1 MTTPAPDKAVRN
13 SRLKLLLIAAVF
25 AAPIIA
31 AAILTA
37 SGWQPKGKG
46 NGQPILPQRNFVD
59 RPVHIALADG
69 TRYAWRDSEPRLT
82 LVALAGP
89 QLRTHCVATLTAMAA
104 ARVTLNRNAPRLRLL
119 YIGDA
124 AGGRAG
130 ARRPARARCQPR
142 RRMAARTRRRR
153 QAGEPSCPT
162 APDSVSA
169 LLVESNGTALSYY
182 PAGFD
187 TTGLRK
193 DLQKVVR

>member
-1 MTTPAPDKAVRN
+1 MTPPATDQARRN

-37 SGWQPKGKG
+37 IGWQPEGKG
-46 NGQPILPQRNFVD
+46 NGQPVLPQRNFVAQAV
-59 RPVHIALADG
+59 PVVMADG
-69 TRYAWRDSEPRLT
+69 SHYAWRDSEPRMT
-82 LVALAGP
+82 LVAFPGP
-89 QLRTHCVATLTAMAA
+89 SCARHCLDTLTAMAA

-119 YIGDA
+119 LVGAPPAGAQLDAGRLALGANPDA
-124 AGGRAG
+124 AWPVGTDVDGKLARFVPSG
-130 ARRPARARCQPR
+130 ADR
-142 RRMAARTRRRR
+142 
-153 QAGEPSCPT
+153 
-162 APDSVSA
+162 VSA